1 MQHDR
6 GKRNKQERG
15 GVRHTLELK
24 WGRGFKI
31 WVHDRDQ
38 GRDRG
43 MTRVKVITDKH
54 NQGCILDKTC
64 EALSSNN
71 DEKEQALKG
80 RFKVSMWARA

>member
-1 MQHDR
+1 LQCDR
-6 GKRNKQERG
+6 RIGNEQERG

-54 NQGCILDKTC
+54 IIKDMFWTRLARCPEGRAVNDEIE
-64 EALSSNN
+64 EAL
-71 DEKEQALKG
+71 G
-80 RFKVSMWARA
+80 